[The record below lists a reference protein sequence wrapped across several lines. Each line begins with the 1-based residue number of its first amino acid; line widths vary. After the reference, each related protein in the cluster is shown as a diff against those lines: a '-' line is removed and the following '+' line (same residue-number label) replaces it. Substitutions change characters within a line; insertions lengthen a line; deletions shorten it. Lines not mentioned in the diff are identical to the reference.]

1 MYKHV
6 FLLLLLFAIA
16 FLVRAQSLLDQ
27 SSQSFPSISSQPQLE
42 GTESGSSTGLMENS
56 SSPPNSP
63 QIAQIQYN
71 GSTSGPS
78 ADQIHLWPELRVL
91 RAHPVSSDPT
101 ELIKRALSAD
111 EYNLTPGDFYRLS
124 IQVLEANNTYTIV
137 LSKNYNLEV
146 PFLGSLSVKGMIFTE
161 LQQMITERIK
171 KIIPQAEYVDF
182 TLQSAGRFDVQI
194 FGEVQSPGIITLDS
208 LSRVSDVVS
217 LANGVLI
224 GGSIRQ
230 IQLLRGGQSRT
241 VDLFAYGT
249 TGKLDQNPY
258 VEPGDRLFVPRAAFT
273 VVLGGAVTYPGNYEL
288 VPGETFLSL
297 LDYAGGVLFNA
308 NLDNVEI
315 FRPHGN
321 GSFDDLHIE
330 TLKDPAIPLYAGD
343 RILVPMGS

>member
-194 FGEVQSPGIITLDS
+194 FGEVQSPGIITVDS

-230 IQLLRGGQSRT
+230 IQLLRGGQFST
-241 VDLFAYGT
+241 VDLFSYST

-273 VVLGGAVTYPGNYEL
+273 VILGGAVIYPGNYEL
-288 VPGETFLSL
+288 VPGETFRLL
-297 LDYAGGVLFNA
+297 LDYAGGALFNA
-308 NLDNVEI
+308 NLDDVEI
-315 FRPHGN
+315 FRPCGN

-330 TLKDPAIPLYAGD
+330 TLKDPAITLSDGD
-343 RILVPMGS
+343 RIYVPMRG